1 LGQVDSGGIAVVEG
15 LGVLEQWNDGIS
27 GLEESD
33 LFLSDET
40 SQILK
45 LGHLSLFIPT
55 IPPFHHST
63 IPPFHHSII
72 PSFQYP
78 TLMRRFFA
86 ALILLPHSVRPAYSP
101 RKSGFIALV
110 FRLTADIG
118 LKMLSPIC
126 V

>member
-63 IPPFHHSII
+63 IPSFHHSIVPI
-72 PSFQYP
+72 SYSDETILCSFNIIAAFRETGIFAKKVRIYRFSFP
-78 TLMRRFFA
+78 TDCRY
-86 ALILLPHSVRPAYSP
+86 RP
-101 RKSGFIALV
+101 
-110 FRLTADIG
+110 
-118 LKMLSPIC
+118 
-126 V
+126 

>member
-63 IPPFHHSII
+63 IP
-72 PSFQYP
+72 SFQYP